1 MNVIDK
7 IKVQFHSK
15 GYIEVPNYNISSG
28 LLWNPDL
35 VFSKNDYT
43 YLILIKSNKTMPPS
57 FLNRLSFIP
66 DENII
71 PLIVFQQ
78 KISNKTEDDI
88 QIAGIS
94 IAYFINGRLM
104 DISVQKK
111 LSKRDVSREIKKK
124 LNVIDIFISSKQ
136 QIDERIY
143 IKERINFLHQTSS
156 YPFNPPTLI
165 EYDKFGPERIYKEIN
180 ARMKNCEWIV
190 IILEENH
197 SIYVRYEIN
206 RAIKTIK
213 PENIFMFVKSTSEC
227 LSTWKR
233 ELNKIKKI
241 DLFKFIH
248 YTNINDLDIVFTR
261 AVHKRMDEI
270 CKEQNVKIYIH

>member
-15 GYIEVPNYNISSG
+15 GYIEVPNYNISSD

-104 DISVQKK
+104 DISIKKK
-111 LSKRDVSREIKKK
+111 LSKRDVSREINKK

-143 IKERINFLHQTSS
+143 IKERINFLYQTSS
-156 YPFNPPTLI
+156 YPFSPPTLI

-233 ELNKIKKI
+233 ELNRIKKI

-248 YTNINDLDIVFTR
+248 YTSINDLDIVFTR
-261 AVHKRMDEI
+261 AVHKRIDEI
-270 CKEQNVKIYIH
+270 CKKQNVKIYIH